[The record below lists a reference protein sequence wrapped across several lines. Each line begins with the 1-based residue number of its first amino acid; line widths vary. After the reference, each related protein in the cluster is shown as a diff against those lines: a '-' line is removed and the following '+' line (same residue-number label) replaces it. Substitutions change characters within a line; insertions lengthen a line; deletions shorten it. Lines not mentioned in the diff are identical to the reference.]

1 MRFSWLCFLEN
12 PLGINTRRVGKG
24 SDSKAFVDSWTP
36 GHSLGVSGEPM
47 VLEAPLPPDSVARL
61 HALAD
66 GDSIRGCRRCA
77 TDNGGRAVYPLGRGD
92 AKAYESKDSTVTK
105 LFLMII
111 FGFVAALYF
120 PDSRQMI
127 IDEAMPV
134 LQPVL
139 IWNAEREMED
149 LSRAVRTQARET
161 YRLPTSR
168 EWNSWLD
175 INLSG
180 GGGEDPWGRSYSYQS
195 WPDSFAIQS
204 HGPDGLPGNPDDL
217 RLAKYRPF

>member
-1 MRFSWLCFLEN
+1 M
-12 PLGINTRRVGKG
+12 
-24 SDSKAFVDSWTP
+24 SKVI
-36 GHSLGVSGEPM
+36 LM
-47 VLEAPLPPDSVARL
+47 V
-61 HALAD
+61 
-66 GDSIRGCRRCA
+66 
-77 TDNGGRAVYPLGRGD
+77 
-92 AKAYESKDSTVTK
+92 
-105 LFLMII
+105 I

-139 IWNAEREMED
+139 IWNAEREMEE

-161 YRLPTSR
+161 YRLPTRR
-168 EWNSWLD
+168 EWIGWLETKF
-175 INLSG
+175 SG
-180 GGGEDPWGRSYSYQS
+180 GGGQDPWGRPYSYNS

-204 HGPDGLPGNPDDL
+204 YGPDGERGGPDDL